1 MSVATYISNLQK
13 EKNISY
19 MQLAK
24 EIGITYQNMMDL
36 KNGRIALFSDK
47 VLTKLSVYESRT
59 KLDIL
64 YDSIN
69 DDQYEKSS
77 KCALKY
83 LCQCIID
90 GYSITFK
97 PNYPNP
103 FKIGRIYFEG
113 LISKK
118 RIVNNYAV
126 VDSWE
131 KIKKEHLEQYR
142 NIEYS
147 RDAYIDLFINENMYI
162 NSVINYAI
170 SKIDLVRDERLRTYI
185 LIVGKNVSYDESI
198 IMQYIPQRTKIK
210 ILVLR
215 ETENGFIIIKNW
227 KTLWSNMIASVENRI
242 FV

>member
-1 MSVATYISNLQK
+1 MI
-13 EKNISY
+13 
-19 MQLAK
+19 
-24 EIGITYQNMMDL
+24 DL
-36 KNGRIALFSDK
+36 KNGRIALLSDK
-47 VLTKLSVYESRT
+47 VLTKLSVYENRN

-69 DDQYEKSS
+69 DDQYEESS

-103 FKIGRIYFEG
+103 FKTGRIYFEG
-113 LISKK
+113 LVSKK
-118 RIVNNYAV
+118 RIVNNYTV

-131 KIKKEHLEQYR
+131 TIKKEHLEQYR

-147 RDAYIDLFINENMYI
+147 RDAYADLFINENMYI

-170 SKIDLVRDERLRTYI
+170 SKIDLVHDERLRSYI
-185 LIVGKNVSYDESI
+185 LVVGENVSYDESI
-198 IMQYIPQRTKIK
+198 IMQYIPQKTKIK
-210 ILVLR
+210 ISILR
-215 ETENGFIIIKNW
+215 EVEHGFKIINQ
-227 KTLWSNMIASVENRI
+227 
-242 FV
+242 